1 MTDQQ
6 FQLLINAIGKSISIS
21 DWLTLGVSIAS
32 LVVALAA
39 MLFSRQQKNVS
50 IRKEKYEIYTEI
62 LEILYFLKTYDGEIT
77 DNSEAYFKKLISLK
91 AITGKAF
98 SKNAETF
105 IQDLL
110 TKMHDIPVR
119 KNAYESELPE
129 DHRKVLENFG
139 VDPNVHD
146 ALAVEYTNIR
156 SFFNKGAFE
165 KFETLFEL

>member
-62 LEILYFLKTYDGEIT
+62 LEILYFLKTYNGEIT
-77 DNSEAYFKKLISLK
+77 DNSEAYFKKLGES
-91 AITGKAF
+91 TR
-98 SKNAETF
+98 
-105 IQDLL
+105 LL
-110 TKMHDIPVR
+110 
-119 KNAYESELPE
+119 
-129 DHRKVLENFG
+129 
-139 VDPNVHD
+139 
-146 ALAVEYTNIR
+146 
-156 SFFNKGAFE
+156 
-165 KFETLFEL
+165 